1 MSNKMQIPKGFTS
14 YDTVEGKFASHI
26 GPYFIKNNFPKTI
39 FGVFVEEK
47 QSNLNNVAHGGFLM
61 AFADSVGGY
70 FAYKTVKKSIV
81 TVNLNSNFI
90 RPAPVGCWLE
100 AHGKVKKHGK
110 RVVFV
115 EIEIFIKK
123 NIIFTSSG
131 LWQII
136 NIAKA

>member
-1 MSNKMQIPKGFTS
+1 MLG
-14 YDTVEGKFASHI
+14 
-26 GPYFIKNNFPKTI
+26 NFPKTI

-90 RPAPVGCWLE
+90 SLILCWILSISLS
-100 AHGKVKKHGK
+100 KV
-110 RVVFV
+110 VVSKL
-115 EIEIFIKK
+115 IF
-123 NIIFTSSG
+123 
-131 LWQII
+131 LV
-136 NIAKA
+136 